1 MGKNEFL
8 RRASNTLIINGGFL
22 DNPGLYTGEIG
33 LVLFFFRYAGFTKNE
48 LYSAFS
54 FYLIT
59 KIQDRI
65 HADTPIDYKLGITGI
80 GSTFEYLVQKG
91 YIEADTD
98 DILKDV
104 DGKIFS
110 LQSIPYLSLDELLGI
125 GYYAFWRMSGES
137 VKKNVILNKILPQVV
152 NFMEEKSKSH
162 EPVHPAISFF
172 KNIVSPENAIT
183 FDGIYRKPA
192 WNHLRSKNSLYRLDS
207 PLYSRLLEQISKS
220 DSFGINEFDLG
231 IQNGLAGLGLS
242 LLTELDGDESW
253 TSLFP
258 I

>member
-1 MGKNEFL
+1 MKKNEFL
-8 RRASNTLIINGGFL
+8 QRISNTLIINGGFL
-22 DNPGLYTGEIG
+22 GNPGLYTGDMG

-54 FYLIT
+54 FDLIE

-80 GSTFEYLVQKG
+80 GSVFEYLVQNG
-91 YIEADTD
+91 FIEVNTD

-104 DGKIFS
+104 DEKIFS
-110 LQSIPYLSLDELLGI
+110 PQNLPYLSLDELLGI
-125 GYYAFWRMSGES
+125 GYYAFWRISGES
-137 VKKNVILNKILPQVV
+137 FKKDDILKIILPQVV

-162 EPVHPAISFF
+162 DYANPAIHFF
-172 KNIVSPENAIT
+172 KKIVSPENT
-183 FDGIYRKPA
+183 FNIHDIDRKPV
-192 WNHLRSKNSLYRLDS
+192 WNHLDS
-207 PLYSRLLEQISKS
+207 PIYSRLLEQFSKS